1 MNIPA
6 ERLALPTTVL
16 LPLLA
21 ANPALSS
28 TALTQN
34 NIFGSG
40 SNPLQELV
48 QFVTGPFGYAVVII
62 AFVASGATLMYGG
75 DFSGWGRRIFIA
87 ACAGGFVLLAEQV
100 VTALFGAGTGF
111 SVPPDMVLQAWPW
124 PPGAEEVS

>member
-6 ERLALPTTVL
+6 ERLALPTAAL
-16 LPLLA
+16 ALLLA
-21 ANPALSS
+21 ADPAFA
-28 TALTQN
+28 ALTTN

-40 SNPLQELV
+40 GNPLQELV

-100 VTALFGAGTGF
+100 VSALFGAGTGF
-111 SVPPDMVLQAWPW
+111 SVPPDMILQAWPW
-124 PPGAEEVS
+124 PPGAEAGP